1 MRWQQR
7 SRVALRVI
15 GITLLVAVITC
26 AGALMGACSSAPAA
40 TSAQRSA
47 VSIVDFSFN
56 SASTTIARGT
66 TVEWTN
72 TGNAPHTATSD
83 TGVWDS
89 GQLAKD
95 GKFSRQFSDAGTFA
109 YHCNIH
115 AQMKGTITVQ

>member
-1 MRWQQR
+1 MCGQRRWAVTLNLR
-7 SRVALRVI
+7 GFSLLIALV
-15 GITLLVAVITC
+15 TF
-26 AGALMGACSSAPAA
+26 AGAIAGACSSAPAN
-40 TSAQRSA
+40 TQRSA
-47 VSIVDFSFN
+47 VSIVEFSFN

-72 TGNAPHTATSD
+72 TGNAAHTATSD
-83 TGVWDS
+83 TGIWDS